1 MKGLIFHMINNEN
14 DDKIINLANKSKFF
28 EWTND
33 NVAEAFRLFNTNSH
47 QLFYKH
53 ENYKTN
59 KTYFN
64 INKCARIKKS
74 WKCHY
79 YGCLPCMFE
88 YLNYNYDILKNEL
101 KPKLQGRYPCYL
113 ITYRIPL
120 LNDDLTTNYKLLLAC
135 VSEFK
140 YSLFGIKTNYEK
152 FLDEIGYV
160 ASITCFECPFSYA
173 DNVHVMHL
181 HECLIAQNPIT
192 KSRSL
197 EVERNFNADYQNSI
211 LSVYNN
217 TLNGNYFSVAYDFT
231 HETKIYED
239 DQRHYTA
246 IQLLNDFNSPEYLSN
261 PYKLLRG
268 FEPLLDKSIQID
280 KLKTVSPYVNAIYS
294 FNRGYYL
301 NFIDNLPNKLPEP
314 FKDLAIDKTINYK
327 SSATYQSAW
336 LTYGSIGDLD
346 LRKYFRLA
354 AFKGMSLAQIRKM
367 KEDNQIKEIIK
378 YRKDK
383 YEGIVEVT
391 ENLINFIKFKEN
403 ANIIELNEKW
413 KKMPR
418 KADTTYFVTMN
429 DRYYQ
434 FKIGYFA
441 GYIDTLFE
449 MEQRGIEMRQ
459 LINHDSED
467 LPKPQTD
474 NEIVEDIQMSYDK
487 FLSNPTC

>member
-1 MKGLIFHMINNEN
+1 MSKNVSNIKKFNKNKKFSSWN
-14 DDKIINLANKSKFF
+14 DTTIK
-28 EWTND
+28 
-33 NVAEAFRLFNTNSH
+33 EAFRIFNTNSH
-47 QLFYKH
+47 QIFYSD

-64 INKCARIKKS
+64 INKCGRVKKK
-74 WKCHY
+74 WTCHY
-79 YGCLPCMFE
+79 YSCLPCMFE
-88 YLNYNYDILKNEL
+88 YLNHNYQILRDEL
-101 KPKLQGRYPCYL
+101 KPKLKGRYTCHL

-120 LNDDLTTNYKLLLAC
+120 LNDDLTTNYKLLIE
-135 VSEFK
+135 VIDKFKHSEFV
-140 YSLFGIKTNYEK
+140 STNYEK
-152 FLDEIGYV
+152 FLEEIGYV
-160 ASITCFECPFSYA
+160 SSITSFECPFSYA
-173 DNVHVMHL
+173 VNMHIL
-181 HECLIAQNPIT
+181 HAHECLIARNQIT
-192 KSRSL
+192 KKRNL
-197 EVERNFNADYQNSI
+197 EIEKSFNSDYQNAI
-211 LSVYNN
+211 LSTYNKI
-217 TLNGNYFSVAYDFT
+217 LGGNNFELAYNFT
-231 HETKIYED
+231 HETGVYNDEE
-239 DQRHYTA
+239 HYKA
-246 IQLLNDFNSPEYLSN
+246 VQLVRNFNSIEYLAN
-261 PYKLLRG
+261 PFKLLRG
-268 FEPLLDKSIQID
+268 FETLLDKSIQID
-280 KLKTVSPYVNAIYS
+280 TKKTVSPYLNCVYS
-294 FNRGYYL
+294 FNRPHYL
-301 NFIDNLPNKLPEP
+301 NFVDNLPNKLPKP

-336 LTYGSIGDLD
+336 LIYGSIGDLD
-346 LRKYFRLA
+346 LREYFRLA
-354 AFKGMSLAQIRKM
+354 DFKGMSLAQIRKM
-367 KEDNQIKEIIK
+367 KEGNQIKEIIK

-449 MEQRGIEMRQ
+449 MEQQGIEMRQ
-459 LINHDSED
+459 LINHDGED

-474 NEIVEDIQMSYDK
+474 NEIVEDIQISYDK